1 MSKLMYVFLTV
12 RRVLNQ
18 NLNMNKTL
26 VSIIIFLTLVVISI
40 GLKEGNWLQ
49 NLGLSDTYKP
59 TNTSAKTTYN
69 GSKDGIE
76 RSQVRRVVDGDTV
89 ELSNGQKIRML
100 NIDTPETVKANTAVK
115 CYGPEASAFTK
126 KLLSDKMVQLVVDR
140 EANDQYGRGLRFI
153 FLDGVDTSNIENS
166 VNADVVKNGFGKMV
180 SYKPNTTYARDF
192 QKWEDEARSKKLGVW
207 GACKNPFVE

>member
-1 MSKLMYVFLTV
+1 
-12 RRVLNQ
+12 
-18 NLNMNKTL
+18 MNKTL
-26 VSIIIFLTLVVISI
+26 VSLIVFLTLVVVFI

-49 NLGLSDTYKP
+49 SLGLIDVYKP
-59 TNTSAKTTYN
+59 ANGSAARTSYN

-100 NIDTPETVKANTAVK
+100 NLDTPETVKANTAVK

-126 KLLSDKMVQLVVDR
+126 KLLVDKMVQLTTDK

-166 VNADVVKNGFGKMV
+166 VNADIVKNGFGKMV

-192 QKWEDEARSKKLGVW
+192 QKWEDEAKSKKLGVW
-207 GACKNPFVE
+207 GSCKNPFVE

>member
-1 MSKLMYVFLTV
+1 MSKVSGYSLTV

-18 NLNMNKTL
+18 NQSMNKTL
-26 VSIIIFLTLVVISI
+26 VSIIVFLVLVVASI

-59 TNTSAKTTYN
+59 TANASKTTFN

-89 ELSNGQKIRML
+89 ELSNGQKIRLL
-100 NIDTPETVKANTAVK
+100 NIDTPETVKANTPVR
-115 CYGPEASAFTK
+115 CYGPEASTFTK
-126 KLLSDKMVQLVVDR
+126 KLLTDRMVQLTIDR
-140 EANDQYGRGLRFI
+140 EANDQYGRGLRFV

-166 VNADVVKNGFGKMV
+166 VNADIVKNGFGKMV

-192 QKWEDEARSKKLGVW
+192 QKWEDEAKSKKLGVW